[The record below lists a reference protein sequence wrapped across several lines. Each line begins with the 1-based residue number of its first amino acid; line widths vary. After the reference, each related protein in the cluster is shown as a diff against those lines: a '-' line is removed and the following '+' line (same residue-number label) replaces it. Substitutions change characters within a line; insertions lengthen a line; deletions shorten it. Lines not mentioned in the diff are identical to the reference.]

1 MISIDMKGRSPY
13 QFIVSGHRYN
23 NKVDVNGTELVVNTE
38 ISEKDFR
45 FTNRIGTVINT
56 PINYDTPINIGD
68 QIIVHH
74 NVFRRFYDVKG
85 NEDEA
90 TGFLTDNTFLVNFDE
105 IFAYKQDEWR
115 AMDGYVFV
123 SPLPADSI
131 WTTTG
136 ETALKGVME
145 HPNEALEHLRGHVV
159 GFTPES
165 EYEFNIDGERLYRVY
180 ANQITVDYG
189 SKEKKKENNTLQP
202 ESA

>member
-1 MISIDMKGRSPY
+1 MKGRSPY
-13 QFIVSGHRYN
+13 QFIVSAHRYN
-23 NKVDVNGTELVVNTE
+23 NKVDVDGMELVVNTE

-45 FTNRIGTVINT
+45 YTNRVGTVLAT
-56 PINYDTPINIGD
+56 PINYNTPIHKGD
-68 QIIVHH
+68 KIIVHH
-74 NVFRRFYDVKG
+74 NVFRRFYDVRG

-90 TGFLTDNTFLVNFDE
+90 TGFLEDNTFLVNYDE
-105 IFAYKQDEWR
+105 IFAYKQQDTWR

-123 SPLPADSI
+123 SPLPADSL

-145 HPNEALEHLRGHVV
+145 HPNEELEFLRDHVV

-180 ANQITVDYG
+180 ANQVTIDYG

-202 ESA
+202 EGVG